1 MPEQTP
7 DNINLL
13 NQFASSWGMEN
24 LIGLAALIVAA
35 LFAVLIHALLFKLL
49 RRIAARHDQTPWVQL
64 VERIKSLTRWGMVII
79 AVELTLPLVQMPPR
93 LEMVVSQI
101 ITLGIVAIVGWVAYL
116 VVTVLTDFSIA
127 RHRIDM
133 EDNLEARK
141 MRTRVRV
148 LRQALLMIIV
158 LVTAAVM
165 LMTFPGGR
173 SIGVSLFASAGVAGI
188 VVGFAARPVLSNLLA
203 GIQIA
208 LTQPIRIEDAVVVE
222 GEWGWIEEITSTYVV
237 VKIWDWRRLVIPLS
251 YFIEK
256 PFQNWTR
263 ENASII
269 GVVTWHTDYTVPI
282 AKMREKLKEFL
293 GQSKLWDGN
302 VQVLQII
309 DSNRET
315 MELRALMSAKNSP
328 TSWDLRCE
336 IREKMILWLQKE
348 HPRALPRNRVQV
360 QMDER
365 KPEESLDSGAA
376 DQETGEMA
384 KQIDAPEETAP
395 EMRNPRL

>member
-384 KQIDAPEETAP
+384 KQIDAPEEAAP

>member
-365 KPEESLDSGAA
+365 KPEESLDAGAA
-376 DQETGEMA
+376 DQETGVMA